1 MNRQAFKQKMQQYKQ
16 AKEQN
21 PQLKYYEFKTIESYK
36 DGGEVD
42 NPPNIVELITQLYQS
57 GKDIYELFQN
67 RHNNN
72 NKKYKEFNI
81 GKDAYEKLKKI
92 NSEVDTTELKNIDYT
107 LQELGYNL
115 KQRAAFNGQALVESG
130 INYDRKQTGGS
141 GEGYLQVTHPARKK
155 ALKQFSD
162 SFNYSDDSTTVD
174 FPGKNQVLWFN
185 QVYQD
190 ELKGKHHSDEWGA
203 GNKKTWRINFNRF
216 SDKNSSLSEVMDG
229 LQEGYVR
236 PNRQKAHSI
245 RREAGT
251 NILYNILPNNYS
263 NGGETG
269 DKDSIE
275 KVLGTPNYSRP
286 VAEVPNNPYTDRP
299 IATGAI
305 TTDDMETSIDMTP
318 LGDIIAAKNLG
329 EDLYNKEWLSAGL
342 NALGLIPLIP
352 SGLGKAS
359 KSMRFN
365 TRVNRNLTSD
375 AIDALDKRMAEYSK
389 INSKIEKE
397 RSKINDII
405 KSPEAI
411 RRIRNIDNLFG
422 TKYDS
427 AYNALIKDFDV
438 LRMSNDT
445 PLTKF
450 ATPPRESTLAF
461 IKPSEG
467 STIMLNKSR
476 INNANDIY
484 PGLTRH
490 EMGHYVDYLAG
501 DGITNNDYLLN
512 LSKPSKFKP
521 YNSLIPQFPSL
532 SEDMYKNLRQG
543 TEVKSYM
550 NQFRDYLMDKGYKG
564 NRLNLKTLER
574 EIRNAP
580 STYDGTKMLFDMY
593 KDPKQFRKDFNTI
606 PLVNV
611 DRENTDNRYYA

>member
-1 MNRQAFKQKMQQYKQ
+1 MDRVEFKQRMQQLKSYR
-16 AKEQN
+16 EQN
-21 PQLKYYEFKTIESYK
+21 PDKGYWDWKSDSAGNHNT
-36 DGGEVD
+36 
-42 NPPNIVELITQLYQS
+42 PPNIVELISSVIQS
-57 GKDIYELFQN
+57 GKDIYNYFL
-67 RHNNN
+67 NNKKST
-72 NKKYKEFNI
+72 KKYKEFNI
-81 GKDAYEKLKKI
+81 GKETYDKLKKI
-92 NSEVDTTELKNIDYT
+92 NAEIDTTELKNIDYT

-130 INYDRKQTGGS
+130 INFDRKQTGGT
-141 GEGYLQVTHPARKK
+141 GEGYLQITHPSRKQS
-155 ALKQFSD
+155 LQQFKDTFDISK
-162 SFNYSDDSTTVD
+162 DSTTID
-174 FPGKNQVLWFN
+174 FPGKEQILWFN

-190 ELKGKHHSDEWGA
+190 ELNGKHHSNEWGA
-203 GNKKTWRINFNRF
+203 GNKKTWKINFNRF
-216 SDKNSSLSEVMDG
+216 ADNNSSLQEVIDG

-236 PNRQKAHSI
+236 PNRQKAHSLK
-245 RREAGT
+245 RELGT
-251 NILYNILPNNYS
+251 SILYNILPNFS

-269 DKDSIE
+269 DKDSIV
-275 KVLGTPNYSRP
+275 KALGEPNYSRP
-286 VAEVPNNPYTDRP
+286 ATEVPNNPYTGRP

-329 EDLYNKEWLSAGL
+329 EDLYNRQWLSAGL
-342 NALGLIPLIP
+342 NALGLIPFVP
-352 SGLGKAS
+352 NGLGKAS

-411 RRIRNIDNLFG
+411 RRIRNIDKLFG
-422 TKYDS
+422 TSYDS
-427 AYNALIKDFDV
+427 AYSVLIRDFDA
-438 LRMSNDT
+438 LRMANDT
-445 PLTKF
+445 PFIKF

-467 STIMLNKSR
+467 STIMLNKNR

-512 LSKPSKFKP
+512 LAKPSKFKP

-574 EIRNAP
+574 GIRNAP

-611 DRENTDNRYYA
+611 ERENTDNRYYA

>member
-1 MNRQAFKQKMQQYKQ
+1 MDRVEFKQRMQQLKSYR
-16 AKEQN
+16 EQN
-21 PQLKYYEFKTIESYK
+21 PDKGYWDWKRKIEEYKGLDIEHDDTYDYKGFYKENPARAYEMLN
-36 DGGEVD
+36 D
-42 NPPNIVELITQLYQS
+42 NPNAHFT
-57 GKDIYELFQN
+57 D
-67 RHNNN
+67 
-72 NKKYKEFNI
+72 KYKTPKHPTFSNESIYSNDVTPGGSWDYIDGRDVYRF
-81 GKDAYEKLKKI
+81 
-92 NSEVDTTELKNIDYT
+92 SDYT
-107 LQELGYNL
+107 FE
-115 KQRAAFNGQALVESG
+115 
-130 INYDRKQTGGS
+130 
-141 GEGYLQVTHPARKK
+141 
-155 ALKQFSD
+155 
-162 SFNYSDDSTTVD
+162 
-174 FPGKNQVLWFN
+174 
-185 QVYQD
+185 
-190 ELKGKHHSDEWGA
+190 HSDE
-203 GNKKTWRINFNRF
+203 TLDYLNREDP
-216 SDKNSSLSEVMDG
+216 SVVATYKGGVVLPEV
-229 LQEGYVR
+229 EVISRKPAKY
-236 PNRQKAHSI
+236 A
-245 RREAGT
+245 E
-251 NILYNILPNNYS
+251 
-263 NGGETG
+263 GGETG
-269 DKDSIE
+269 DKDSIV
-275 KVLGTPNYSRP
+275 KALGEPNYSRP
-286 VAEVPNNPYTDRP
+286 ATEVPNNPYTGRP

-329 EDLYNKEWLSAGL
+329 EDLYNKQWLSAGL
-342 NALGLIPLIP
+342 NALGLIPFVP
-352 SGLGKAS
+352 NGLGKAS

-411 RRIRNIDNLFG
+411 RRIRNIDKLFG
-422 TKYDS
+422 TSYDS
-427 AYNALIKDFDV
+427 AYSALIRDFNAL
-438 LRMSNDT
+438 RMANDT
-445 PLTKF
+445 PFIKF

-467 STIMLNKSR
+467 STIMLNKNR
-476 INNANDIY
+476 INNVNDIY

-512 LSKPSKFKP
+512 LAKPSKFKP

-611 DRENTDNRYYA
+611 ERENTDNRYYA

>member
-1 MNRQAFKQKMQQYKQ
+1 MNRQQFKQRMQQLKSYR
-16 AKEQN
+16 EQN
-21 PQLKYYEFKTIESYK
+21 PDKGYWEWKEQLPKYA
-36 DGGEVD
+36 DGGE
-42 NPPNIVELITQLYQS
+42 I
-57 GKDIYELFQN
+57 
-67 RHNNN
+67 
-72 NKKYKEFNI
+72 
-81 GKDAYEKLKKI
+81 
-92 NSEVDTTELKNIDYT
+92 
-107 LQELGYNL
+107 
-115 KQRAAFNGQALVESG
+115 
-130 INYDRKQTGGS
+130 
-141 GEGYLQVTHPARKK
+141 
-155 ALKQFSD
+155 
-162 SFNYSDDSTTVD
+162 
-174 FPGKNQVLWFN
+174 
-185 QVYQD
+185 
-190 ELKGKHHSDEWGA
+190 
-203 GNKKTWRINFNRF
+203 
-216 SDKNSSLSEVMDG
+216 
-229 LQEGYVR
+229 
-236 PNRQKAHSI
+236 
-245 RREAGT
+245 
-251 NILYNILPNNYS
+251 
-263 NGGETG
+263 G
-269 DKDSIE
+269 DKDSIV
-275 KVLGTPNYSRP
+275 KALGEPNYSRP
-286 VAEVPNNPYTDRP
+286 ATEVPNNPYTGRP

-329 EDLYNKEWLSAGL
+329 EDLYNKQWLSAGL
-342 NALGLIPLIP
+342 NALGLIPFVP

-375 AIDALDKRMAEYSK
+375 AIDALDKRIAEYSK

-411 RRIRNIDNLFG
+411 RRVRNIDKLFG
-422 TKYDS
+422 TSYDS
-427 AYNALIKDFDV
+427 AYSALIRDFDE
-438 LRMSNDT
+438 LRMANDT
-445 PLTKF
+445 PFIKF

-467 STIMLNKSR
+467 STIMLNKNR
-476 INNANDIY
+476 INNVNNIY

-512 LSKPSKFKP
+512 LAKPSKFKP